1 LITNKAVFD
10 NLALD
15 FTQLLSEGKV
25 EEAADKYWATNVT
38 ILKPASEVDKTCDK
52 IQGFFTARNTLSRWL
67 SCNKMEDITIDGPFV
82 TGNQFALFIDMQ
94 IVNLADGKRKEFGE
108 IATFIMM
115 GNKIVEERFF
125 Y

>member
-1 LITNKAVFD
+1 
-10 NLALD
+10 
-15 FTQLLSEGKV
+15 
-25 EEAADKYWATNVT
+25 
-38 ILKPASEVDKTCDK
+38 
-52 IQGFFTARNTLSRWL
+52 
-67 SCNKMEDITIDGPFV
+67 
-82 TGNQFALFIDMQ
+82 MQ